1 MLEYIGVYYNILG
14 GNTLDDVEFIFNKL
28 TPVNEGEIIDNCRN
42 SVGIISNE
50 TIVSNHPWTK
60 NTAEEL
66 ERLKKEQAELM
77 PDFVI
82 PNGGEEHGE

>member
-1 MLEYIGVYYNILG
+1 MLEFVGQYYNILG
-14 GNTLDDVEFIFNKL
+14 SNALDDVEFIFNKL
-28 TPVNEGEIIDNCRN
+28 TPVNESEVIDNCRN

-50 TIVSNHPWTK
+50 TIVSNHPWTLDT
-60 NTAEEL
+60 NEEL

-82 PNGGEEHGE
+82 PNGGEEDDE